1 MSNKYDWEKDDIEML
16 AKAQPPGWPEWIERD
31 EEVATERAETDPC
44 ERGTPG
50 CSVRHTRDS
59 ECQTW

>member
-1 MSNKYDWEKDDIEML
+1 MNPLFDTDSSEY
-16 AKAQPPGWPEWIERD
+16 GRPETGSWSE
-31 EEVATERAETDPC
+31 EEVAGDRAETDPC

-50 CSVRHTRDS
+50 CAVRHTRDS